1 MSLQLTILGCN
12 SAIPTI
18 ERFTTAQVLQSE
30 SKGYI
35 IDCGEGIQIRLNELK
50 IKRSKISEVFI
61 SHLHGDHFFGL
72 PGLLTSFNL
81 SGRTQPLHIFG
92 PKGLMQYVQ
101 TLKDIGS
108 FYLNY
113 ELMINE
119 LDAEKYQIIFE
130 DEQFEVYSLPLKH
143 RVPTTGFVFKEK
155 EKAPNIIPWKIQKH
169 LLTVEEI
176 LSLKGGNKVVRNSG
190 EILIPEEFT
199 VIKTKP
205 RTYAYCSDT
214 IYDESLIP
222 FIEGADL
229 LYHESTY
236 LHELKDK
243 AHERMHS
250 TSKEAAL
257 IAKKANV
264 KKLILGHYSMRYKN
278 IQLLVDEAKEIFENV
293 EPAFDGKSIPF

>member
-199 VIKTKP
+199 AIKTKP